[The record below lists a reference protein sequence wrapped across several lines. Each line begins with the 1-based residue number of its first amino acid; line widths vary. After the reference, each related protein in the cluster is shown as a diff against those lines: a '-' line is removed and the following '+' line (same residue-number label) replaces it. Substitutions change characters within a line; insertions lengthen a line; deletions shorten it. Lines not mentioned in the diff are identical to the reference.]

1 MQSINITAVRPA
13 FMLGLFG
20 TAGVCLVLT
29 VRGGLS
35 WGDRRATLLAPTEV
49 QRSPGPAAGAEPEVV
64 EETAEETAPEPAEA
78 QAEVVAE
85 DVDELAELAA
95 KRDEYLALAQRT
107 QADFEN
113 YRKRMA
119 REVGVAEKRGT
130 ARLAKELLPAL
141 DSLGR
146 ALEHAGDDEH
156 LAEGLTLVQKELL
169 GALGRAGIESY
180 SPEGEPFDPNAH
192 EAMAQQPVEGAE
204 TGTIVEVYQQG
215 FRHGETVLR
224 PARVVVAA

>member
-1 MQSINITAVRPA
+1 MSESKQTIPVDGQSVAAEQQSTATDEQAQTPGAVPP
-13 FMLGLFG
+13 GE
-20 TAGVCLVLT
+20 VLDA
-29 VRGGLS
+29 V
-35 WGDRRATLLAPTEV
+35 E
-49 QRSPGPAAGAEPEVV
+49 AADAV
-64 EETAEETAPEPAEA
+64 EL
-78 QAEVVAE
+78 Q
-85 DVDELAELAA
+85 DDLDELGALAA